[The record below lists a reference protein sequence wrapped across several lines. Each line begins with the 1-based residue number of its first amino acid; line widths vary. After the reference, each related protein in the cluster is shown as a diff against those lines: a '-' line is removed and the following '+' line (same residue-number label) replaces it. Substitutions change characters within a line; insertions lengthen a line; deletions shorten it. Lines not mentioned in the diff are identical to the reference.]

1 MPFKN
6 KTVIIA
12 EDDYNLLMSLCI
24 VLERLGYDAIPAENG
39 AEVMQILRIISPDAI
54 TLDLNMPVLGG
65 LETLKLIKDDERY
78 KDIPVIVVS
87 GESQTE
93 TIEECKRLGSAAF
106 LQKPTG
112 MADLNLAL
120 EKNVFPQRGRRYARI
135 SLDVKVTLN
144 TGGASQG
151 FYTRTLSE
159 SGVFVRTKHPFA
171 VGTGLEIVLPMDG
184 ENITVRGSVIYVTS
198 PEDLRPGMAIE
209 FDNVP
214 QFAAAKIREFV
225 LKSIS
230 KDMEGLAV
238 AREYNPAV

>member
-1 MPFKN
+1 MPFRN
-6 KTVIIA
+6 KTIIVA

-39 AEVMQILRIISPDAI
+39 AEVMQLLRIISPDAI

-78 KDIPVIVVS
+78 KNIPVIVVS
-87 GESQTE
+87 GESQAE
-93 TIEECKRLGSAAF
+93 TLEECRNTGCASF

-112 MADLNLAL
+112 MAELSSAL
-120 EKNVFPQRGRRYARI
+120 EKNIFPQRGRKHARI
-135 SLDVKVTLN
+135 SLDIKITLN

-171 VGTGLEIVLPMDG
+171 VGTGVEIILPLDG
-184 ENITVRGSVIYVTS
+184 EDIAVQGSVIYVTS

-209 FDNVP
+209 FGSVP
-214 QFAAAKIREFV
+214 EFAAARIRKFV

-230 KDMEGLAV
+230 KDMEGLAA
-238 AREYNPAV
+238 AREYKPAV